1 MPHSGTGQAG
11 PPLMPP
17 RRPERALAVAALA
30 FVIFHQPFLR
40 IFDQGPGTRLLGM
53 PLLYTYLFIAWVV
66 VIVLTALV
74 MERRV
79 DPSEAADSEAVT
91 PGEATAAQTRQLDI
105 ERH

>member
-1 MPHSGTGQAG
+1 MPLSGSGQAG
-11 PPLMPP
+11 PPLLPP

-53 PLLYTYLFIAWVV
+53 PLLYTYLFIAWAV
-66 VIVLTALV
+66 VIVLTAVV

-79 DPSEAADSEAVT
+79 HPSEATDGEPPT
-91 PGEATAAQTRQLDI
+91 PGETAAAPTRHLDI